1 MHHVP
6 QRHRKKSEQDQKAK
20 KAGHMY
26 GDVIEYTRSLVGLL
40 QFIAQFFYLARKLLP
55 ESHCEETILLFL
67 QFIDTYE

>member
-6 QRHRKKSEQDQKAK
+6 QRHRKESEQDQKAK

-40 QFIAQFFYLARKLLP
+40 QFIA
-55 ESHCEETILLFL
+55 
-67 QFIDTYE
+67 